1 MRDVPSVSS
10 SRDWVCPD
18 HGVVYQAEWR
28 SNIEV
33 SVVMFCPTCG
43 KEAIRDDALGAIE
56 QRLPAASLDEWAE
69 AQEAAG
75 VPVLR
80 MPKVEL

>member
-1 MRDVPSVSS
+1 MDAKPTISPGWR
-10 SRDWVCPD
+10 CPE
-18 HGVVYQAEWR
+18 HGVVYRAEWK
-28 SNIEV
+28 STVDV
-33 SVVMFCPTCG
+33 SVVMFCPACG
-43 KEAIRDDALGAIE
+43 KEAIRDDPLGEIE
-56 QRLPAASLDEWAE
+56 GRLPASSLEEWAE